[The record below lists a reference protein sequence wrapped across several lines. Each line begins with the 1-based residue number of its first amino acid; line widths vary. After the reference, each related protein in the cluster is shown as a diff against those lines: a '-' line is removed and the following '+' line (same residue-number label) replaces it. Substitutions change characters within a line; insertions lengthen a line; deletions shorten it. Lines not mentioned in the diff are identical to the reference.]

1 MIGDEASIFQMING
15 PIHQEE
21 TVILSILH
29 LVTGQKLKKK
39 EMDKFTTTVRYA
51 NNSFSVTAK
60 TTRQK
65 ISKDKEDLSNTTSHP
80 VSNE

>member
-1 MIGDEASIFQMING
+1 
-15 PIHQEE
+15 
-21 TVILSILH
+21 
-29 LVTGQKLKKK
+29 
-39 EMDKFTTTVRYA
+39 MDKFTTTVRYA